1 MKNVVLENFREL
13 SNVPRCSFDQ
23 KRINEYL
30 VNKAKQLGLEY
41 DVDDELNI
49 VIRKP
54 ATEDK
59 KGHPGVILQGHMDM
73 VCEKEDDSDHDFT
86 KDPIEFIEKDGKL
99 T

>member
-30 VNKAKQLGLEY
+30 VNKAKELGLEY

-59 KGHPGVILQGHMDM
+59 KRSSWSYFARSHGHGLR
-73 VCEKEDDSDHDFT
+73 KRR
-86 KDPIEFIEKDGKL
+86 
-99 T
+99 

>member
-1 MKNVVLENFREL
+1 MKNIVLENFREL

-30 VNKAKQLGLEY
+30 VNKAKELGLEY

-59 KGHPGVILQGHMDM
+59 KG
-73 VCEKEDDSDHDFT
+73 
-86 KDPIEFIEKDGKL
+86 
-99 T
+99 

>member
-13 SNVPRCSFDQ
+13 SNIPRYSFDQ

-30 VNKAKQLGLEY
+30 INKAKEMGLEY

-59 KGHPGVILQGHMDM
+59 KGHPGLFCKVTWTWSAKKKMTAIMISQ
-73 VCEKEDDSDHDFT
+73 K
-86 KDPIEFIEKDGKL
+86 IR
-99 T
+99 